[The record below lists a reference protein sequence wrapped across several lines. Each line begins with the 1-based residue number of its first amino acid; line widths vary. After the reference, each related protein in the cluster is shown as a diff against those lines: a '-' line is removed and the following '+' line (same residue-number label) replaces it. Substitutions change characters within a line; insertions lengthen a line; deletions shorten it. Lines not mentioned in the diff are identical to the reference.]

1 MKKERENSQ
10 KLKEK
15 ALNVSI
21 EEGTAANISTNVGDS
36 YVIPFALALNASSTQ
51 VGILSS
57 FSTFLY
63 QLSQLFGPKMMER
76 YSRKKIVLYFVFL
89 QALTWLFVAGIAIAV
104 WKNLF
109 ASVSIW
115 LLIGFY
121 SILMAFGGIS
131 QPAWFSWMG
140 DLVQKEKRGAYFGK
154 RNRIISSVGII
165 AALLAA
171 FFLDYFK
178 TKGYVLLAFSILFAL
193 AFLFK
198 FVSYLLLHKQY
209 SPQFKQ
215 KKRDYFSFFSFIK
228 KFDNFGKFAVYQGFF
243 NFAIMIASPFF
254 TVYMLR
260 ELGFSY
266 TIFITTLVSYT
277 IFYLVA
283 LPLAGKFSDKY
294 GNRMLTIV
302 TNFFFVLT
310 PLFYIVFKSPL
321 WIIIVPQLTAGIAN
335 AASVISFSNF
345 IYDSVSPKHRALCS
359 AYANV
364 LIGIGVLFGALVG
377 GLIIDYFHPLTMN
390 PYIFVFIVAIIL
402 RFLVAVIFLPEIK
415 EVRRVSYLPSR
426 YTFFMIPMNF
436 LHTEGIKLIHLP
448 EKILGKFKS
457 LKFLAP

>member
-1 MKKERENSQ
+1 MKKERVS
-10 KLKEK
+10 LKEK

-21 EEGTAANISTNVGDS
+21 KEGSATNISSSVGDS

-63 QLSQLFGPKMMER
+63 QLSQLFGVKMMEK

-109 ASVSIW
+109 VNCSIW
-115 LLIGFY
+115 LLIIFY
-121 SILMAFGGIS
+121 SLLMAFGGIS
-131 QPAWFSWMG
+131 HPPWFSWMG
-140 DLVQKEKRGAYFGK
+140 DLVPKEKKGAYFGK
-154 RNRIISSVGII
+154 RNKIISSIGII

-198 FVSYLLLHKQY
+198 FISYLFLRKQY
-209 SPQFKQ
+209 APQFKQ
-215 KKRDYFSFFSFIK
+215 KKKDYFSFISFIK
-228 KFDNFGKFAVYQGFF
+228 RFDNFGKFAIYQGFF

-254 TVYMLR
+254 TVYMLK

-277 IFYLVA
+277 IFYLIA

-294 GNRMLTIV
+294 GNKKLTLI

-310 PLFYIVFKSPL
+310 PLFYIIFKSPL

-359 AYANV
+359 AYTNV
-364 LIGIGVLFGALVG
+364 IIGIGVLFGALIG
-377 GLIIDYFHPLTMN
+377 GLIIDRFHPSTMN
-390 PYIFVFIVAIIL
+390 PYIFVFLVTLVL
-402 RFLVAVIFLPEIK
+402 RFLVAAIFLPEIK

-426 YTFFMIPMNF
+426 YTFFMIPTNF
-436 LHTEGIKLIHLP
+436 LHTEGVKLVHLP

-457 LKFLAP
+457 LKSLAP

>member
-1 MKKERENSQ
+1 MKRASE

-21 EEGTAANISTNVGDS
+21 KEGAAVNISTNVGDS

-57 FSTFLY
+57 FSIFIY
-63 QLSQLFGPKMMER
+63 QLSQLFGVKMMEK

-89 QALTWLFVAGIAIAV
+89 QALAWLFVSAIAIAV

-109 ASVSIW
+109 NDYSIW
-115 LLIGFY
+115 LLIIFY
-121 SILMAFGGIS
+121 SLLMAFGGIS
-131 QPAWFSWMG
+131 HPAWFSWMG
-140 DLVQKEKRGAYFGK
+140 DLVPQEKRGAYFGK
-154 RNRIISSVGII
+154 RNKIISFIGII

-178 TKGYVLLAFSILFAL
+178 TKGYVLLAFSILFAI
-193 AFLFK
+193 AFLFR
-198 FVSYLLLHKQY
+198 FVSYLFLQKQY

-215 KKRDYFSFFSFIK
+215 KKKDYFSLASFIK
-228 KFDNFGKFAVYQGFF
+228 RFDNFGKFAVYQGFF

-254 TVYMLR
+254 TVYMLK

-266 TIFITTLVSYT
+266 TLFMTTIVSYT
-277 IFYLVA
+277 IFYLIF
-283 LPLAGKFSDKY
+283 LSLAGKFSDKY
-294 GNRMLTIV
+294 GNRRLTII

-310 PLFYIVFKSPL
+310 PLFYILFKSPL

-359 AYANV
+359 AYTNV
-364 LIGIGVLFGALVG
+364 IIGIGVLFGALAG
-377 GLIIDYFHPLTMN
+377 GLIVDYFHPTTMN
-390 PYIFVFIVAIIL
+390 PYIFVFMVAMVL

-415 EVRRVSYLPSR
+415 EVRKVRRLPSK
-426 YTFFMIPMNF
+426 YAFFMMPTNF
-436 LHTEGIKLIHLP
+436 LHIEGVKLIHFP

-457 LKFLAP
+457 LKLLTP